1 MTKMPN
7 RDEIE
12 GKAKQATGRIKDKAG
27 EWTDDPELE
36 AEGEAEEVEGELE
49 EDVGRAKRKAGE
61 KVEEIGKRMKR

>member
-1 MTKMPN
+1 MPSEH
-7 RDEIE
+7 EIK
-12 GKAKQATGRIKDKAG
+12 GKVKDKAG